1 MTTDTATDTAA
12 ASDELRGSITLDQL
26 HTAVNHGH
34 IRTVMTVVPDPL
46 GRLKGKRAAGLP
58 LFERLGDG
66 DGKRVGEAC
75 SYILAT
81 NADMEPL
88 PGFDLTSWDDGF
100 HDMGINADW
109 TALRVLPHMPGLA
122 LVHCDAVDTDGAPI
136 EVAPRQILRRQL
148 ERLRELGYEP
158 KVGWE
163 SEFVLYNGD
172 QPLANRNSDYDVD
185 FPPRLGDFLGHLE
198 TALPDAGVEV
208 EAVKAEGAPGQLEV
222 TFPKSGVMEACDNY
236 TVYKHVV
243 KHLARRH
250 GLTASFM
257 AAPVTGVA
265 SGLHLN
271 VSLWQEQQ
279 PLFALPSPRALPTGT
294 MGQSI
299 AGLIAA
305 VPHLVPL
312 FAANTNAYKRY
323 AVPHSFAPQSM
334 NWGPDNRG
342 CAIRAT
348 GHGATSRLEI
358 RIAGADANP
367 YLVAAASL
375 AAIAHGLDEKL
386 TPPNPCL
393 GDAYTDDTFAPL
405 PRDLSEALKAFRYG
419 HVARDLL
426 GKQVV
431 AHYGRA
437 AQTEIDEQHREVT
450 DVERRR
456 FTLA

>member
-1 MTTDTATDTAA
+1 MTTETLPAA
-12 ASDELRGSITLDQL
+12 PRVPMSREDLRE
-26 HTAVNHGH
+26 AVKHGT
-34 IRTVMTVVPDPL
+34 IRTVMTVVPDML
-46 GRLKGKRAAGLP
+46 GRLKGKRSAGLA
-58 LFERLGDG
+58 LFERLDAG

-81 NADMEPL
+81 NASMDPL
-88 PGFDLTSWDDGF
+88 DGFDLTGWDDGF
-100 HDMGINADW
+100 HDMGVNADW
-109 TALRVLPHMPGLA
+109 DTLRVLPFMPGTA

-136 EVAPRQILRRQL
+136 EVAPRQMLRQQL
-148 ERLRELGYEP
+148 ERLQELGYEP

-172 QPLANRNSDYDVD
+172 QPFVNRNSDYDLD

-198 TALPDAGVEV
+198 EALPDAGVEV
-208 EAVKAEGAPGQLEV
+208 EAAKAEGAPGQLEV

-243 KHLARRH
+243 KYLARRH
-250 GLTASFM
+250 GLTAVFM
-257 AAPVTGVA
+257 AAPATGVA

-271 VSLWQEQQ
+271 LSLWQGDQ
-279 PLFALPSPRALPTGT
+279 PRFAMPSPRALPTEI
-294 MGQSI
+294 MSHSI

-305 VPHLVPL
+305 VPHLMPF
-312 FAANTNAYKRY
+312 FAGNTNAYKRY
-323 AVPHSFAPQSM
+323 SASHAFAPQFM

-342 CAIRAT
+342 CAIRVT
-348 GHGATSRLEI
+348 GHGPSSRLEI

-386 TPPNPCL
+386 TPPSPCL

-405 PRDLSEALKAFRYG
+405 PRDLSEALAALRYG
-419 HVARDLL
+419 HIARDLL
-426 GKQVV
+426 SKEVV
-431 AHYGRA
+431 THYARA
-437 AQTEIDEQHREVT
+437 AQVEIDEWHREVT